1 MAIPPSNCSIFI
13 QIWVDT
19 NALQAGSQSGVYCV
33 DNNFSHGSTNEG
45 TTSLVTNTTTGTN
58 ICWSVLNTNPNA
70 PDVLTIQNFSNAS
83 VFGAGGTP
91 KMVNANTWTGTV
103 QNAGTATYSITFND
117 VNGTGIT
124 TTVSGLSL
132 VVTA

>member
-1 MAIPPSNCSIFI
+1 MAIPPSSCSLFI

-19 NALQAGSQSGVYCV
+19 NALQTGSQNGVYVV
-33 DNNFSHGSTNEG
+33 DNNLNNGSTNEG
-45 TTSLVTNTTTGTN
+45 TTSLATKTTTGTN

-70 PDVLTIQNFSNAS
+70 TDVLTIQNFSNAA

-103 QNAGTATYSITFND
+103 QNAGTSSYSVTFND

-132 VVTA
+132 IVSA